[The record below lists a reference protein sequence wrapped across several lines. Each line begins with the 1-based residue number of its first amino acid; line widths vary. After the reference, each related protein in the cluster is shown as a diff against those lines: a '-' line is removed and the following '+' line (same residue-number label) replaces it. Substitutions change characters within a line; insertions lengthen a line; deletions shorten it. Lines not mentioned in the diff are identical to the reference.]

1 MSKFSKISL
10 ANEARVEL
18 KEKLGLTSC
27 EVSLNELPAGAEV
40 PFYHSHQQN
49 EELYLFLEG
58 DGAIELDGEKLAI
71 KANDA
76 VRVAP
81 SVMRKVIATSNT
93 LPLRASQRKQPY
105 AMERNRRRNGL
116 SVGFMQNKLVV

>member
-40 PFYHSHQQN
+40 PFYHAHQQN

-58 DGAIELDGEKLAI
+58 DGAIELDSQKLAI

-81 SVMRKVIATSNT
+81 SVMRKVIATSK
-93 LPLRASQRKQPY
+93 LRYLACKPKKT
-105 AMERNRRRNGL
+105 ALRNGA
-116 SVGFMQNKLVV
+116 QQTA

>member
-18 KEKLGLTSC
+18 KEKLSLTSC

-40 PFYHSHQQN
+40 PFYHAHQQN

-58 DGAIELDGEKLAI
+58 DGAIELNGEKLAV
-71 KANDA
+71 KTNDA

-81 SVMRKVIATSNT
+81 SVMRKVIAVSK
-93 LPLRASQRKQPY
+93 LRYLCVQAKENSLTQWS
-105 AMERNRRRNGL
+105 ATDGVMG
-116 SVGFMQNKLVV
+116 